1 MAQRTL
7 QKCIASQGEGQMR
20 MNTNQIIMDAQ
31 VKSTARCKMY
41 KTLMVIAMTIGMM
54 QAAGAMAADWQV
66 YYKAK
71 FPSGSTFK
79 CYIEISSIAYLD
91 DNKVRAWE
99 KCGWENVEILTEID
113 CKERREIFLEA
124 RPILSGDSISDKG
137 AREAA
142 EFYNQD
148 AGSWKYMS
156 TSDISIAG
164 YNAFC
169 KRSHGKE

>member
-1 MAQRTL
+1 MGMNMNQHIMVAQAKR
-7 QKCIASQGEGQMR
+7 
-20 MNTNQIIMDAQ
+20 
-31 VKSTARCKMY
+31 TARCKMY
-41 KTLMVIAMTIGMM
+41 KTLMVMAMTMGIM
-54 QAAGAMAADWQV
+54 QAACAMAADWQV
-66 YYKAK
+66 YYKHK
-71 FPSGSTFK
+71 LPSGSIIK

-113 CKERREIFLEA
+113 CKERREILIEA
-124 RPILSGDSISDKG
+124 RPILTGNIISDKG

-148 AGSWKYMS
+148 AGIWKYMS
-156 TSDISIAG
+156 SSDISIAG

-169 KRSHGKE
+169 KRSYGIK

>member
-1 MAQRTL
+1 
-7 QKCIASQGEGQMR
+7 MR

-54 QAAGAMAADWQV
+54 QAAGAVAADWQV
-66 YYKAK
+66 YYKHK
-71 FPSGSTFK
+71 LPSGSIIK
-79 CYIEISSIAYLD
+79 CYIEISSIVYLD

-99 KCGWENVEILTEID
+99 KCGWENVEFLTEID
-113 CKERREIFLEA
+113 CTERREILREA
-124 RPILSGDSISDKG
+124 RPILTGKSVIDIGSK
-137 AREAA
+137 EAA

-148 AGSWKYMS
+148 TGIWKYMS
-156 TSDISIAG
+156 TSDVSIAG

-169 KRSHGKE
+169 KTSYGKK